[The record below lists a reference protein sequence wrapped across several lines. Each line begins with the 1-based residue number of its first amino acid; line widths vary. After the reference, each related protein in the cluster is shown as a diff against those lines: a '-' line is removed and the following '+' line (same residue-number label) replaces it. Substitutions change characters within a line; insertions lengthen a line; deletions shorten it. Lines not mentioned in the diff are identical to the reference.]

1 MVCFS
6 QKTER
11 MIPMTVTRQRIDT
24 VFFAMGTVCR
34 IAVFEDG
41 HEDAVQ
47 RAKDR
52 VTELHNKLNAYDPKS
67 EISAINNNAGRCS
80 VTVSD
85 DTRALIERAV
95 AFSKLTDG
103 IFDIT
108 TTPLSQLWKTAI
120 KIHFLPLFYEV
131 EKAKELVSYRD
142 ILINGNKIM
151 LRREQQKLDL
161 GATAKGFAADE
172 VKRILSENG
181 VTDAIIN
188 LGGTIFVM
196 GEAQKVGIQNPFEKT
211 GVSFASLELSG
222 KAVVTSGMYEQG
234 FTMDGKTYHHIIN
247 PRTGYPSQTELA
259 GVTLVGE
266 SAEKLDALSTTA
278 FMFSLPRAV
287 DLIRSADAEAVFV
300 NKTGNVYVTDG
311 LKPHFAFIETE
322 VTI

>member
-1 MVCFS
+1 
-6 QKTER
+6 
-11 MIPMTVTRQRIDT
+11 MTVTRQRIDT

-211 GVSFASLELSG
+211 GVSFASLE
-222 KAVVTSGMYEQG
+222 AQRQG
-234 FTMDGKTYHHIIN
+234 GGH
-247 PRTGYPSQTELA
+247 L
-259 GVTLVGE
+259 
-266 SAEKLDALSTTA
+266 
-278 FMFSLPRAV
+278 
-287 DLIRSADAEAVFV
+287 
-300 NKTGNVYVTDG
+300 GNV
-311 LKPHFAFIETE
+311 
-322 VTI
+322 